1 MEAETVIK
9 MKALKINKSARLAAN
24 LFAKPK
30 LVPTRDGYGEGL
42 VIAGKRDKNV
52 VALCGDLTES
62 TRTQAFSEKFP
73 ERFIEC
79 GVAEQNMIG
88 VAAGLALS
96 GKVPFVS
103 TYAVFCPGRN
113 WDQLRVSV
121 CYSKANV
128 KLTGAHSG
136 ISVGPDGATHQ
147 ALEDI
152 AITRCLPNLTVIAPC
167 DYIETRKATIEAARH
182 NGPVYLRFGRNE
194 TPVITTEKTQF
205 KIGRAETF
213 AEGSDVTII
222 GCGPLVYEALVAAKR
237 LEKTLGVGV
246 INLHTIKPIDKKA
259 IISAAKRTGAIVTIE
274 EHQTSGGMGSA
285 VAEVVAQHY
294 PVPMKIIGMP
304 DSFGESGQ
312 PGELLRKYGMTADD
326 IAKAVKGVVRQKK

>member
-1 MEAETVIK
+1 MASSDQKNK
-9 MKALKINKSARLAAN
+9 MTLKINKNARLAAN

-30 LVPTRDGYGEGL
+30 LIPTRDGYGEGL

-62 TRTQAFSEKFP
+62 TRTQAFAEKFP

-88 VAAGLALS
+88 VAAGMALS

-167 DYIETRKATIEAARH
+167 DYIETRKATLEAARH
-182 NGPVYLRFGRNE
+182 KGPVYLRFGRNE
-194 TPVITTEKTQF
+194 TPVITTEKTPF
-205 KIGRAETF
+205 KIGKAETF
-213 AEGSDVTII
+213 IEGSDATII
-222 GCGPLVYEALVAAKR
+222 GCGPVVYEAMLAAKK
-237 LEKTLGVGV
+237 LEKELSVGV

-259 IISAAKRTGAIVTIE
+259 IITAAKRTGALVTIE
-274 EHQTSGGMGSA
+274 EHQVNGGMGSA
-285 VAEVVAQHY
+285 VAEVVAQYY
-294 PVPMKIIGMP
+294 PVPTKIIGMP

-312 PGELLRKYGMTADD
+312 PDELLKKYGM
-326 IAKAVKGVVRQKK
+326 KANNIIKALREVVKLKK